1 MEMPDGSFVVFWSV
15 PVIAVALV
23 CFAALREHGTHV
35 AKRAAYVFLSIAIL
49 PALFLAWVVFE
60 VISVLVAG

>member
-1 MEMPDGSFVVFWSV
+1 MPDGSFVVVWSV

-23 CFAALREHGTHV
+23 CFAALREHGTPV
-35 AKRAAYVFLSIAIL
+35 AKRAAYVFLGIAVL

-60 VISVLVAG
+60 VISVLVTG

>member
-1 MEMPDGSFVVFWSV
+1 MPDGSFVVVWSV

-23 CFAALREHGTHV
+23 CSAALREHGTPV
-35 AKRAAYVFLSIAIL
+35 ARRAARVLVGIAAL

-60 VISVLVAG
+60 VVSALAAG

>member
-1 MEMPDGSFVVFWSV
+1 MPDGSFVVVWSV

-23 CFAALREHGTHV
+23 CSAALREHGTP
-35 AKRAAYVFLSIAIL
+35 AARRAAHVFLGIATL

-60 VISVLVAG
+60 VISVLASG